1 MKILVT
7 GAEGFIGSHLVERLV
22 KSNHKVKAF
31 VLYNSF
37 NSLGWLDTLDK
48 KIKKKIDFI
57 VGDIRDENSMKESI
71 KGCDVVI
78 NLAALIGIP
87 YSYKS
92 PRSYYDT
99 NVIGTL
105 NILQASKDLKVKKI
119 IHTST
124 SEVYGTPIYT
134 PIDERHP
141 INSQSPYA
149 SSKVAADQLAISF
162 YKSYNLPVTILRP
175 FNTYGPRQSA
185 RAVIPTI
192 ITQILSGKKFVKLG
206 NIETTRDLTYIDD
219 TISGFINSITRKNDG
234 EEINLGTGFDYS
246 IKYLV
251 NIISKILSVD
261 VKIILDKKRVRP
273 KKSEVLKLQSK
284 NLKARKLLN
293 WKPKYINKNGLALG
307 LKRTIEWFAN
317 SENIKNYKSDKYNI

>member
-1 MKILVT
+1 
-7 GAEGFIGSHLVERLV
+7 
-22 KSNHKVKAF
+22 
-31 VLYNSF
+31 
-37 NSLGWLDTLDK
+37 
-48 KIKKKIDFI
+48 
-57 VGDIRDENSMKESI
+57 
-71 KGCDVVI
+71 
-78 NLAALIGIP
+78 
-87 YSYKS
+87 
-92 PRSYYDT
+92 
-99 NVIGTL
+99 
-105 NILQASKDLKVKKI
+105 
-119 IHTST
+119 
-124 SEVYGTPIYT
+124 
-134 PIDERHP
+134 
-141 INSQSPYA
+141 
-149 SSKVAADQLAISF
+149 
-162 YKSYNLPVTILRP
+162 LPVTILRP

-293 WKPKYINKNGLALG
+293 WKPKYINKNGLVLG